1 MDQDRR
7 AILGRRAWL
16 MAAALAGAGLGG
28 APSCAAEQKP
38 AACLE
43 PPQQVEVIV
52 PEPDAGPADEPP
64 DATLPARSPMPDASA
79 PKPRDPSPRICL
91 SEW

>member
-1 MDQDRR
+1 MDQDRK
-7 AILGRRAWL
+7 AILGRRARFV
-16 MAAALAGAGLGG
+16 AAALAGAGLGAG
-28 APSCAAEQKP
+28 PSCAADQKP

-52 PEPDAGPADEPP
+52 PEADAGAAEEPT
-64 DATLPARSPMPDASA
+64 DATLPARSPIPDAGP
-79 PKPRDPSPRICL
+79 PKREPAPRICL